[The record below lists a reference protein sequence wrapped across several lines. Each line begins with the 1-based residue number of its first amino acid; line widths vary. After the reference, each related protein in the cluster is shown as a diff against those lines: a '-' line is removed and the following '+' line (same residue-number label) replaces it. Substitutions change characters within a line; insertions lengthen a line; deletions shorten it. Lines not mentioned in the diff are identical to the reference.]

1 MDSKYTDI
9 TNYATCSDDMDYA
22 EKNMYINI
30 MQIIMYEMYHLQNKK
45 VNYSIQSTLKYNWI
59 NN

>member
-1 MDSKYTDI
+1 MDSKYTYI
-9 TNYATCSDDMDYA
+9 HRTFSDDINYA

-45 VNYSIQSTLKYNWI
+45 TDYSIQSTLKYNWI

>member
-1 MDSKYTDI
+1 MESKYTELQINKNNLDG
-9 TNYATCSDDMDYA
+9 MDYA

-30 MQIIMYEMYHLQNKK
+30 VQIIMYEMYHLQNKK
-45 VNYSIQSTLKYNWI
+45 IDYSIQSTLKYNWI